1 MHYTVLIID
10 DQWSM
15 QELARIVLQT
25 AGYRVLVAGDV
36 ATGLSLAR
44 TERPSAIVLD
54 AAMPGQD
61 AAHLLHEL
69 RLGRGTARI
78 PVVLITP
85 DVTSEA
91 LTREVAAART
101 NCLRKPFP
109 APKLLTVVNRAIR
122 RLPMAG

>member
-1 MHYTVLIID
+1 MHNTVLIID

-25 AGYRVLVAGDV
+25 EGYRVLVAGDA

-44 TERPSAIVLD
+44 TEHPAAIVLD
-54 AAMPGQD
+54 TAMPGGD
-61 AAHLLHEL
+61 GAVLLHEL
-69 RLGRGTARI
+69 RQGRGTAAI
-78 PVVLITP
+78 PVILITP
-85 DVTSEA
+85 DVSSAVLAE
-91 LTREVAAART
+91 EVAAART

-109 APKLLTVVNRAIR
+109 APKLLTAVNRVIR